1 MSLNRSTPPAI
12 KQATDFTIELPSCET
27 ISLSETNKLYTV
39 NAGTQ
44 DVISFEI
51 YMPKLLETPNEVVVS
66 KAVASLLKSGTV
78 SMTALQINEQIEQV
92 GGSISISQ
100 NNDFFIIK
108 ITCLTK
114 HFTNLLPLLF
124 EIIQAPTFPK
134 EELEIYRQQAMQHMS
149 VNLKKSEFVANRT
162 IDELIYGFEHPYG
175 SYSLM
180 EDYQCVTQVDLVNF
194 HKKYISL
201 EKATFFLSGKYEAS
215 IVKTIQ
221 SEFEKRTVT
230 TAAILKPIA
239 AVKPAESKKHRIT
252 NDEKALQGAIRIA
265 KKFVSRTHQD
275 FIPMLF
281 TNTLFGGY
289 FGSRLMSNIREDKGY
304 TYGIYSF
311 VQQNMEA
318 NTYVIATDVG
328 KDVAE
333 KAVDEVWNEMKRL
346 RTEPVPSEELQL
358 VKNYILGSI
367 LGSIDGPFKI
377 MSRWKSLILN
387 NSDAKQFQKSV
398 DTYKKITAEQIM
410 ELANTYYQEEDFYNL
425 IVY

>member
-12 KQATDFTIELPSCET
+12 KQATDFTIQLPSCET
-27 ISLSETNKLYTV
+27 VSLSETNKLYMV

-51 YMPKLLETPNEVVVS
+51 YIPKLLESQKEVVVS
-66 KAVASLLKSGTV
+66 KAVASLLKSGTG
-78 SMTALQINEQIEQV
+78 SLSALQISERIEQV
-92 GGSISISQ
+92 GASISISQ
-100 NNDFFIIK
+100 NNDFFIVK
-108 ITCLTK
+108 LTCLSR
-114 HFTNLLPLLF
+114 HFINLLPLLF
-124 EIIQAPTFPK
+124 ELIQDPTFPK
-134 EELEIYRQQAMQHMS
+134 DELEIYRQQAIQNMS
-149 VNLKKSEFVANRT
+149 VNLKKSEFIANRT
-162 IDELIYGFEHPYG
+162 IDELMYGFDHPYG

-180 EDYQCVTQVDLVNF
+180 KDYHSLSQNDLISF

-201 EKATFFLSGKYEAS
+201 EKATFFLSGKFEQGV
-215 IVKTIQ
+215 IKEIQ
-221 SEFEKRTVT
+221 SEFEKRKVSSS
-230 TAAILKPIA
+230 AILKPIA
-239 AVKPAESKKHRIT
+239 TIKPTESKKHRIT
-252 NDEKALQGAIRIA
+252 NDEKALQGALRIA
-265 KKFVSRTHQD
+265 KKFVSRTHED

-333 KAVDEVWNEMKRL
+333 KAVEEVWHEMKRL

-387 NSDAKQFQKSV
+387 NSDEKKFQKSV
-398 DTYKKITAEQIM
+398 NTYKNITAEQIM
-410 ELANTYYQEEDFYNL
+410 QLANTYYQEEDFYDL